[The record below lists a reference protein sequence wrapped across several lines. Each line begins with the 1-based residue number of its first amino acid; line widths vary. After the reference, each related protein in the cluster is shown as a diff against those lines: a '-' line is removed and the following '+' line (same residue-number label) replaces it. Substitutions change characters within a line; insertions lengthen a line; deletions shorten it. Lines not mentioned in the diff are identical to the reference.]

1 MAETDGKPM
10 DDSLTGSFDTLKR
23 DFAAWFKAERALLR
37 ARMNS
42 SAKRMVLAA
51 GLACVGIMIMFVALI
66 VLAEVLVQLL
76 LATFGPI
83 TAGLLVGFGLL
94 LAAILLIVGA
104 IMLLRKP
111 DPLSGQLRSSAKFIW
126 SRFHD

>member
-10 DDSLTGSFDTLKR
+10 DDSLAGSFDALRR
-23 DFAAWFKAERALLR
+23 DFTAWFMAERTLLR

-42 SAKRMVLAA
+42 SARRVALAA
-51 GLACVGIMIMFVALI
+51 GLACFGVMIVFVALI
-66 VLAEVLVQLL
+66 VLVNVLVQVLMASL
-76 LATFGPI
+76 GPI
-83 TAGLLVGFGLL
+83 TAGLIVGLALL
-94 LAAILLIVGA
+94 LAAILLISGA

-111 DPLSGQLRSSAKFIW
+111 DPLSGHLRTSAKFIW